1 MVDDQIFQRGYHDR
15 DKRTRAIWFARERK
29 TTEIPHGG
37 GFVVLFEA
45 ATEIIHI
52 HARTSTAHCRLVV
65 AMLLIGGS
73 YERDDRQVEIS
84 YHWLS
89 AHYANIHSECQTDT
103 ISRSCLSR
111 FAKAFL
117 RLSLS
122 FSLSLTHTFS
132 LSFSLCT
139 CNRCIRTHVVPFL
152 ELVVFHPFP
161 IPSTFAKSYPH
172 LRSRHGLSTRFRFEH
187 DTRPP
192 APSSLNAFQTDVPA
206 RDSARCFGIP
216 RWVRVTPAKFNYI
229 GRSVATWIREI
240 RAYKEEEIKNRKFS
254 RGLLND

>member
-1 MVDDQIFQRGYHDR
+1 MTIARLKSPITGYQLITLIFTRNARPIRYLDRASRDSQRP
-15 DKRTRAIWFARERK
+15 F
-29 TTEIPHGG
+29 
-37 GFVVLFEA
+37 
-45 ATEIIHI
+45 
-52 HARTSTAHCRLVV
+52 C
-65 AMLLIGGS
+65 GS
-73 YERDDRQVEIS
+73 
-84 YHWLS
+84 
-89 AHYANIHSECQTDT
+89 
-103 ISRSCLSR
+103 
-111 FAKAFL
+111 
-117 RLSLS
+117 LSLS
-122 FSLSLTHTFS
+122 LSLSLTFS

>member
-1 MVDDQIFQRGYHDR
+1 MIRFFQRGYRDR

-29 TTEIPHGG
+29 TTEIPRGG
-37 GFVVLFEA
+37 AFVVLFEA

-122 FSLSLTHTFS
+122 LSLSPCVHLTVAYEHTLCHFWS
-132 LSFSLCT
+132 WLCFTHSQYRALSR
-139 CNRCIRTHVVPFL
+139 NHIRICDHVTAYRLDFVSNTIHDL
-152 ELVVFHPFP
+152 LLRVV
-161 IPSTFAKSYPH
+161 
-172 LRSRHGLSTRFRFEH
+172 
-187 DTRPP
+187 
-192 APSSLNAFQTDVPA
+192 
-206 RDSARCFGIP
+206 
-216 RWVRVTPAKFNYI
+216 
-229 GRSVATWIREI
+229 
-240 RAYKEEEIKNRKFS
+240 
-254 RGLLND
+254 